1 LSNTTDNQLFEAA
14 SRALQHSIATAPGNH
29 QSAPST
35 WWSTTNAMTM
45 CTALLV
51 FFLIVLGLSTYL
63 LRTGKSGAMVL
74 RVFGTVLVI
83 SMTTFLVVAGYDDKQ
98 IAAPIGLL
106 GTIVGYLLGR
116 DSSIREDR
124 ERIENRTD

>member
-1 LSNTTDNQLFEAA
+1 VNNVTDNQLFEAA
-14 SRALQHSIATAPGNH
+14 TRALQNSAAAAGGHPN
-29 QSAPST
+29 APSS

-45 CTALLV
+45 CAALLL
-51 FFLIVLGLSTYL
+51 FFLVVLGLSTYL
-63 LRTGKSGAMVL
+63 LRSGKSGAMVL

-83 SMTTFLVVAGYDDKQ
+83 SMTSFLVVAGYDDKQ

-116 DSSIREDR
+116 ESNVREDR
-124 ERIENRTD
+124 QRIADRTD